1 MTPHCSENGFGDY
14 EEVWDRNPSLPPL
27 HDRYIGRN
35 EKSAAEI
42 LAPAAL
48 VKPVN
53 PSHQRAPFGYD
64 PLWVYKKFT
73 RFQEPQYNRFNNDL
87 KNECKR
93 VSEGKVN
100 KKSRFAANVSESPIH
115 KPYFCGSV
123 RAACGPRAAR
133 RVRTRRFRPR
143 DACACG

>member
-73 RFQEPQYNRFNNDL
+73 RFQEPQYNRLLYPIIQERLRIMEYRAD
-87 KNECKR
+87 
-93 VSEGKVN
+93 KVN
-100 KKSRFAANVSESPIH
+100 NFSGHER
-115 KPYFCGSV
+115 C
-123 RAACGPRAAR
+123 
-133 RVRTRRFRPR
+133 
-143 DACACG
+143 

>member
-1 MTPHCSENGFGDY
+1 MTPHCFQKNGFGDY

-73 RFQEPQYNRFNNDL
+73 RFQEPQYNRFNNDIYSSFA
-87 KNECKR
+87 
-93 VSEGKVN
+93 SEK
-100 KKSRFAANVSESPIH
+100 
-115 KPYFCGSV
+115 
-123 RAACGPRAAR
+123 
-133 RVRTRRFRPR
+133 
-143 DACACG
+143 

>member
-1 MTPHCSENGFGDY
+1 MAVAPPGTVKKQRREIQVTPHCSENGFGDY
-14 EEVWDRNPSLPPL
+14 EEVWDRNQSLPPL

-73 RFQEPQYNRFNNDL
+73 RFQEPQYNRFNND
-87 KNECKR
+87 
-93 VSEGKVN
+93 
-100 KKSRFAANVSESPIH
+100 I
-115 KPYFCGSV
+115 
-123 RAACGPRAAR
+123 
-133 RVRTRRFRPR
+133 
-143 DACACG
+143 